1 MRTKLI
7 TLILLISVSLRIEAQ
22 KKTEKAE
29 AYSSAIQINFKAK
42 DVTAPEILIDYGQ
55 KPDSTS
61 SLERLVITVEDKG
74 GGITMV
80 TINDKTYA
88 GEKLEL
94 LKLAEDYPAGTE
106 LNIKATDISNNVK
119 EKNFQVRNAQPM
131 AAPAVA
137 VKEYAPKK
145 IEHHYYAI
153 LFAAQDYSDPD
164 IQPLTGPINDAEKLK
179 EVLLKNYTFEEKY
192 TKVIKNPTYE
202 TLVNT
207 FDNLRDSVTD
217 NDYLLLFYAGHGHYD
232 PDTEK
237 GWWLPVDATKN
248 SKSKWYRNSSLKD
261 DIESI
266 HSKSTLLI
274 SDACFSGSIF
284 NTRAAFS
291 NNASVDISHYLK
303 KTSRRAV
310 TSGTLTEVPDKS
322 VFLKYL
328 IQGLEENDM
337 EFLKSEDLFDE
348 IKTPVKNNSSTE
360 PKTGIIQGTGDEGGD
375 FVFIRKRN

>member
-94 LKLAEDYPAGTE
+94 LKLGEDYPAGTE
-106 LNIKATDISNNVK
+106 LNIKETDISNNVK

-232 PDTEK
+232 P
-237 GWWLPVDATKN
+237 
-248 SKSKWYRNSSLKD
+248 
-261 DIESI
+261 
-266 HSKSTLLI
+266 
-274 SDACFSGSIF
+274 
-284 NTRAAFS
+284 
-291 NNASVDISHYLK
+291 
-303 KTSRRAV
+303 
-310 TSGTLTEVPDKS
+310 
-322 VFLKYL
+322 
-328 IQGLEENDM
+328 
-337 EFLKSEDLFDE
+337 
-348 IKTPVKNNSSTE
+348 
-360 PKTGIIQGTGDEGGD
+360 
-375 FVFIRKRN
+375 